1 MLNVNDIDLIVYDF
15 DGVMTDN
22 RVLVLEDGREGVVV
36 NRSDGLGVN
45 IIKQMGIQQIILSTE
60 INPVVT
66 ARARKI
72 GIPVFQGLTDKVAT
86 LVSYCKKHEMK
97 LVRVAFVGND
107 INDLECM
114 KLVGWPIAP
123 ADAYPE
129 VKHIAKIIT
138 KAPGGFGVVREIA
151 GILGGRKNNQD

>member
-1 MLNVNDIDLIVYDF
+1 MLNKKDIELIVYDF

-72 GIPVFQGLTDKVAT
+72 GIPVFQGINDKVAT
-86 LVSYCKKHEMK
+86 LVSYCEELKMNLTK
-97 LVRVAFVGND
+97 VAYVGND

-123 ADAYPE
+123 ADAYSE
-129 VKHIAKIIT
+129 VKNIAKIVT
-138 KAPGGFGVVREIA
+138 KASGGFGVVREIA
-151 GILGGRKNNQD
+151 GILGGNED